1 MPFPGVKELLAL
13 AGFLLFASAL
23 TSEGAQEG
31 GGGEDALARIGRADP
46 VLAAMLELIAVPS
59 PSGHEGKIGE
69 LILAGLRALGL
80 DAKKDAAGN
89 VTARIPAS
97 PGYEGAPALLLT
109 AHMDMV
115 PGDKSEPLRPV
126 RPRVVA
132 IEGKEWIAT
141 DGATTLGADDKAGV
155 AVILD
160 AAARLLG
167 KHPGAAPLPH
177 GPIEIAITVE
187 EETSMRGALSL
198 RTEAF
203 QARYALVIDGENLY
217 EVVWELAGG
226 AEVVIRP
233 HGARGGHSGL
243 DIHRPDNVNA
253 IKVLSEIDQQVPQGV
268 VVKNE
273 RGVVLSINAGLIE
286 GGTARNAIAPEARI
300 TYLLRS
306 TDPGEEKKLIGR
318 IRAIAAEVE
327 KKHQALQPD
336 FRVEVKATS
345 FLPPWKAATDSPLIR
360 WVRKASEKMGAKDVR
375 PISMHA
381 GAESNVFASKK
392 NARGETLLPL
402 LIGAAN
408 LHGIHTTAER
418 LDWRS
423 LIQGRDW
430 VLEIIR
436 TVAEEGR

>member
-1 MPFPGVKELLAL
+1 MKELLAL
-13 AGFLLFASAL
+13 AGLFLLASAL
-23 TSEGAQEG
+23 SPAEGAQAE
-31 GGGEDALARIGRADP
+31 GGEDALARIGRADP
-46 VLAAMLELIAVPS
+46 LLAAMLELIAVPS
-59 PSGHEGKIGE
+59 PSGHEEKIGE
-69 LILAGLRALGL
+69 LILARLRALGL
-80 DAKKDAAGN
+80 EARRDEAGN

-97 PGYEGAPALLLT
+97 PGMESVPALLMT

-115 PGDKSEPLRPV
+115 PGDKKEPLRPV
-126 RPRVVA
+126 RPRAVM
-132 IEGKEWIAT
+132 IGGKEWIAT
-141 DGATTLGADDKAGV
+141 DGTTTLGADDKAGV

-160 AAARLLG
+160 VAARLVG
-167 KHPGAAPLPH
+167 RRGAPVPH
-177 GPIEIAITVE
+177 GPVEIAVTVE
-187 EETSMRGALSL
+187 EETSMRGAYSL
-198 RTEAF
+198 RTEEF
-203 QARYALVIDGENLY
+203 QAKYALVIDGENLY

-226 AEVVIRP
+226 AEVVIRA
-233 HGARGGHSGL
+233 HGSRGGHSGL

-253 IKVLSEIDQQVPQGV
+253 IKVLTEIDREIPQGV
-268 VVKNE
+268 VEKSE

-286 GGTARNAIAPEARI
+286 GGTARNAIASEARV

-306 TDPGEEKKLIGR
+306 TDPEAEKRLIER
-318 IRAIAAEVE
+318 IRAIAAAAE
-327 KKHQALQPD
+327 KKHQALQPG
-336 FRVEVKATS
+336 FRVEVKADS
-345 FLPPWKAATDSPLIR
+345 FLPPWKAATDSPLIK
-360 WVRKASEKMGAKDVR
+360 WVQKAGERVGAKEVR

-392 NARGETLLPL
+392 NANGETLLPL

-436 TVAEEGR
+436 VMAEEGR